1 MALQFVPRSIARLAG
16 AAFVAVLL
24 LAGGVQQGFAQQ
36 LTPDAFLK
44 LTDQKSI
51 LQSYPAGGPE
61 LVAQIRDLVVGS
73 KDTLAPVINLLAGA
87 NKDQKNAIAAGLA
100 QAAKVVVGKRDQA
113 YATQI
118 QQAILDTKDQDV
130 VLAYAGAAGDQPIG
144 AAGGGGAAS
153 GGASGGQTN
162 AVGGTPSGTGG
173 AQDIPGGSTAT
184 GQFAFTSSVGGTG
197 STTTNGAGNTTNNFT
212 TLTATTSP

>member
-1 MALQFVPRSIARLAG
+1 MALQFVPRSLARLAG
-16 AAFVAVLL
+16 AAFVALLL
-24 LAGGVQQGFAQQ
+24 LAGGAQQGFAQQ

-44 LTDQKSI
+44 LSAAEQKAI
-51 LQSYPAGGPE
+51 LQNYKSGGPE
-61 LVAQIRDLVVGS
+61 LVAQIRDLVVANKG
-73 KDTLAPVINLLAGA
+73 TLDPVIQLLAGA

-100 QAAKVVVGKRDQA
+100 QAAKIVVGRRDQA

-153 GGASGGQTN
+153 GGASGGATN
-162 AVGGTPSGTGG
+162 ALNGPPSGTGG
-173 AQDIPGGSTAT
+173 AQDIPGGSTPT
-184 GQFAFTSSVGGTG
+184 GQFSFTSSVGGTSG
-197 STTTNGAGNTTNNFT
+197 LTT
-212 TLTATTSP
+212 TTSP

>member
-1 MALQFVPRSIARLAG
+1 MAFPRSIARLAG
-16 AAFVAVLL
+16 AASVAVLL

-36 LTPDAFLK
+36 VTPDAFLK
-44 LTDQKSI
+44 LSDQKSI

-61 LVAQIRDLVVGS
+61 LVAQIRDLVVAS
-73 KDTLAPVINLLAGA
+73 KDTLGPVINLLAGA

-162 AVGGTPSGTGG
+162 AVGGTPSGTGS
-173 AQDIPGGSTAT
+173 AQDIPGGSTPT
-184 GQFAFTSSVGGTG
+184 GQFSFTSSVGGTSG
-197 STTTNGAGNTTNNFT
+197 FSN
-212 TLTATTSP
+212 LTSTTSP

>member
-1 MALQFVPRSIARLAG
+1 MTLEFAPRSMARLAG

-24 LAGGVQQGFAQQ
+24 LMGGAQQGFAQR

-44 LTDQKSI
+44 LGDQKSI
-51 LQSYPAGGPE
+51 LQPYPNGGPA
-61 LVAQIRDLVVGS
+61 LVAQIRDLVVAS
-73 KDTLAPVINLLAGA
+73 KDTLGPVISLLSDA

-100 QAAKVVVGKRDQA
+100 QAAKIVVGSRDQA

-118 QQAILDTKDQDV
+118 QQAILDTRDQDV

-144 AAGGGGAAS
+144 AGGGGGAAS

-162 AVGGTPSGTGG
+162 PISGGSSGTGTP
-173 AQDIPGGSTAT
+173 AQDIPGGSTPT
-184 GQFAFTSSVGGTG
+184 QQFSFTSAAGGTSG
-197 STTTNGAGNTTNNFT
+197 FSNLTSTP
-212 TLTATTSP
+212 SQ

>member
-1 MALQFVPRSIARLAG
+1 MALQFIPRSMSRLAG

-24 LAGGVQQGFAQQ
+24 LAGGVQQSFAQQ
-36 LTPDAFLK
+36 LTSDAFLA
-44 LTDQKSI
+44 LSAADQKGI

-61 LVAQIRDLVVGS
+61 LVAQIRDLVVANKG
-73 KDTLAPVINLLAGA
+73 TLDPVIQLLAGA

-144 AAGGGGAAS
+144 AAGGGGGAS

-162 AVGGTPSGTGG
+162 PVGGTPSGTGT
-173 AQDIPGGSTAT
+173 AQDIPGGSTPT
-184 GQFAFTSSVGGTG
+184 GQFSFTSAVGGTG
-197 STTTNGAGNTTNNFT
+197 GFSN
-212 TLTATTSP
+212 LTSTTSP